1 MLIPAGEALA
11 GHRRRKAGEI
21 LAGMA
26 GKGGHG
32 GNRKSSSIV
41 SLEKMGITGKQSS
54 RWQLAS
60 NQQCVADLSP
70 KSINEALRM
79 IAGGGRGGGASGR

>member
-1 MLIPAGEALA
+1 MPVPDEDALQ
-11 GHRRRKAGEI
+11 GHPKRKAGEI

-54 RWQLAS
+54 RWQLAA
-60 NQQCVADLSP
+60 NYQRVGNLEP
-70 KSINEALRM
+70 RSINKALRM
-79 IAGGGRGGGASGR
+79 IAGLDGPRFFSR